1 MNLYDL
7 RQAQAKYAESI
18 EDVKKSREKLH
29 KLRRKFVKDFSLEYL
44 ADMPIEKYVIGQ
56 GKTTFCRRLERE
68 LDGLGRILGSNA
80 FKFGVY
86 YGRTKEDATKEYRNS
101 KKWGNSPETAYIDIK
116 PALITLIKDG
126 KNNNIKGI
134 IKNKISPTFKG
145 KILSTYYPE
154 RYLNVFSNEHLDYF
168 LKFFDLDT
176 PELIKSNPVLKRD
189 ALLKFKNDDEV
200 MRNWSADLFGN
211 FLYFEY
217 PKRPIKKSTHADNL
231 LKDYL
236 NPKFPINPVASE
248 VALDIL
254 PNSVQKNQRNNRT
267 NNSKPDYEKINRV
280 NKKLGDRGEKIVKDF
295 EIKKLNDLNRPDLAR
310 KVDRV
315 SLKSDSYGYDILS
328 YEEDNS
334 KRYIEVKATRS
345 KVGDANFFLTINE
358 LNTAKENP
366 NYYIYVVFDILS
378 KNPKIWIVN
387 NPFNPEN
394 TDINLSPI
402 SYRVSIKTNTKSI
415 T

>member
-1 MNLYDL
+1 MNLHDL
-7 RQAQAKYAESI
+7 RQAQANYTERI

-29 KLRRKFVKDFSLEYL
+29 KLRTKFVKDFSLEYL
-44 ADMPIEKYVIGQ
+44 ANMPIDKYVIGQ

-86 YGRTKEDATKEYRNS
+86 YGRTKEDPTYIYRNA
-101 KKWGNSPETAYIDIK
+101 KKWGDSPETAYIDIR
-116 PALITLIKDG
+116 PALIKLIKDG
-126 KNNNIKGI
+126 KENNIKGI
-134 IKNKISPTFKG
+134 VKSKISPTFKG

-176 PELIKSNPVLKRD
+176 PILIKSNPVIKRD
-189 ALLKFKNDDEV
+189 ALLKFKNNDEV

-217 PKRPIKKSTHADNL
+217 PKRPIKKFTQADNL

-236 NPKFPINPVASE
+236 SPNFPINPVASE
-248 VALDIL
+248 VVLDIL
-254 PNSVQKNQRNNRT
+254 PNLEQPKERNNPT
-267 NNSKPDYEKINRV
+267 NNSKPDYEKKNRI

-295 EIKKLNDLNRPDLAR
+295 EIKRLNNINRPDLAE

-315 SLKSDSYGYDILS
+315 SLKSDSYGYDVLS
-328 YEEDNS
+328 YDEDNS
-334 KRYIEVKATRS
+334 ERYIEVKATRS

-378 KNPKIWIVN
+378 KNPKIWIIN
-387 NPFNPEN
+387 NPFNPKN
-394 TDINLSPI
+394 ANVNLSPI
-402 SYRVSIKTNTKSI
+402 SYRVSIKTKKG
-415 T
+415 

>member
-1 MNLYDL
+1 MNLHDL
-7 RQAQAKYAESI
+7 REAQANYTERI

-29 KLRRKFVKDFSLEYL
+29 KLRKKFVEDFSLEYL
-44 ADMPIEKYVIGQ
+44 ANMPIEKYVIGQ

-80 FKFGVY
+80 FKFGLY

-101 KKWGNSPETAYIDIK
+101 KKWGNSSETAYNDIR
-116 PALITLIKDG
+116 PALIKLIKDG
-126 KNNNIKGI
+126 KENNLKGI
-134 IKNKISPTFKG
+134 IENKISPTFKG

-168 LKFFDLDT
+168 LKSFDLDT
-176 PELIKSNPVLKRD
+176 SELTKSNAVIKRD
-189 ALLKFKNDDEV
+189 VLLQFKNEDEV
-200 MRNWSADLFGN
+200 MQNWSADLFSN
-211 FLYFEY
+211 FLYDEY
-217 PKRPIKKSTHADNL
+217 PKRPIKKSNKTDNVL
-231 LKDYL
+231 EDYL

-248 VALDIL
+248 VILDIL
-254 PNSVQKNQRNNRT
+254 PNLSQPNQRNNRN
-267 NNSKPDYEKINRV
+267 NNSKPDYEKKNRL

-295 EIKKLNDLNRPDLAR
+295 EIKRLNELNRPDLA
-310 KVDRV
+310 KDVDRV

-328 YEEDNS
+328 FEEDNS

-358 LNTAKENP
+358 LNTAQENP

-378 KNPKIWIVN
+378 ENPKIWIIN
-387 NPFNPEN
+387 NLFNPEN
-394 TDINLSPI
+394 TNINLSPI
-402 SYRVSIKTNTKSI
+402 SYKVSIKTKRG
-415 T
+415 

>member
-1 MNLYDL
+1 MNLHDL
-7 RQAQAKYAESI
+7 RQAQANYTERI

-29 KLRRKFVKDFSLEYL
+29 KLRKKFVKDFSLEYL
-44 ADMPIEKYVIGQ
+44 ATMPIEKYVIGQ
-56 GKTTFCRRLERE
+56 GTTTFCRRLERE

-101 KKWGNSPETAYIDIK
+101 KKWGNSPETAYAAIR
-116 PALITLIKDG
+116 PALIQLIKDG
-126 KNNNIKGI
+126 KENNLKGI
-134 IKNKISPTFKG
+134 IKNQLSPTFKG

-154 RYLNVFSNEHLDYF
+154 RYLNVFSNDHLNYF

-176 PELIKSNPVLKRD
+176 PELIKSNPVYKRE
-189 ALLKFKNDDEV
+189 ALLKFKNEDEV
-200 MRNWSADLFGN
+200 MQNWSADLFSD
-211 FLYFEY
+211 FLYGEY
-217 PKRPIKKSTHADNL
+217 PKRPTKKTNIPNDVL
-231 LKDYL
+231 EDYL
-236 NPKFPINPVASE
+236 NPKFPINPIASE
-248 VALDIL
+248 VVLDIL
-254 PNSVQKNQRNNRT
+254 PNIVQPNQRNNRT

-295 EIKKLNDLNRPDLAR
+295 EIKRLNDLNRPDLAEQ
-310 KVDRV
+310 VDRV

-334 KRYIEVKATRS
+334 ERYIEVKATRS

-394 TDINLSPI
+394 TDIALAPI
-402 SYRVSIKTNTKSI
+402 SYRVSIKTNRG
-415 T
+415 

>member
-1 MNLYDL
+1 MNLHDL
-7 RQAQAKYAESI
+7 RQAQANYTERI

-29 KLRRKFVKDFSLEYL
+29 KLRKKFVKDFSLEYL
-44 ADMPIEKYVIGQ
+44 ATMPIEKYVIGQ
-56 GKTTFCRRLERE
+56 GTTTFCRRLERE

-101 KKWGNSPETAYIDIK
+101 KKWGNSPETAYAAIR
-116 PALITLIKDG
+116 PALIQLIKDG
-126 KNNNIKGI
+126 KENNLKGI
-134 IKNKISPTFKG
+134 IKNKLSPTFKG

-154 RYLNVFSNEHLDYF
+154 RYLNVFSNDHLNYF

-176 PELIKSNPVLKRD
+176 PELIKSNPVYKRE
-189 ALLKFKNDDEV
+189 ALLKFKNEDEV
-200 MRNWSADLFGN
+200 MQDWSADLFSD
-211 FLYFEY
+211 FLYGEY
-217 PKRPIKKSTHADNL
+217 PKRPTKKTNIPNDVL
-231 LKDYL
+231 EDYL
-236 NPKFPINPVASE
+236 NPKFPINPIASE
-248 VALDIL
+248 VVLDIL
-254 PNSVQKNQRNNRT
+254 PNIVQPNQRNNRS
-267 NNSKPDYEKINRV
+267 NNSKPDYEKKNRV

-295 EIKKLNDLNRPDLAR
+295 EEKRLKELNRPDLAK

-328 YEEDNS
+328 YEEDDS
-334 KRYIEVKATRS
+334 ERYIEVKATRS

-358 LNTAKENP
+358 LNTAKEKP

-394 TDINLSPI
+394 TDINLTPI
-402 SYRVSIKTNTKSI
+402 SYRVSIKTKHK
-415 T
+415 

>member
-1 MNLYDL
+1 MNLHDL
-7 RQAQAKYAESI
+7 RQAQANYTERI
-18 EDVKKSREKLH
+18 EDVTKSREKLY
-29 KLRRKFVKDFSLEYL
+29 KLRKKFVKDFSLEYL
-44 ADMPIEKYVIGQ
+44 ATMPIEKYVIGQ
-56 GKTTFCRRLERE
+56 GTTTFCRRLERE

-86 YGRTKEDATKEYRNS
+86 YGRTKEDPNIIYRNA
-101 KKWGNSPETAYIDIK
+101 KKWGDSPETAYIDIK
-116 PALITLIKDG
+116 PALIKLIKDG
-126 KNNNIKGI
+126 KSNNIKGI

-176 PELIKSNPVLKRD
+176 PELIKSNPVIKRD

-217 PKRPIKKSTHADNL
+217 PKRPIKKSKQVDNL
-231 LKDYL
+231 LKEYL

-248 VALDIL
+248 VVLDIL
-254 PNSVQKNQRNNRT
+254 PNSVQTNQRNNRT

-295 EIKKLNDLNRPDLAR
+295 EINRLNDLNRPDLAEQ
-310 KVDRV
+310 VDRV
-315 SLKSDSYGYDILS
+315 SLKSDNYGYDILS

-334 KRYIEVKATRS
+334 ERYIEVKATRS

-358 LNTAKENP
+358 LNTAKEKP

-378 KNPKIWIVN
+378 KKPKIWIVN

-402 SYRVSIKTNTKSI
+402 SYKVSIKTNRA
-415 T
+415 

>member
-1 MNLYDL
+1 MNLHDL
-7 RQAQAKYAESI
+7 RQAQASYTERI
-18 EDVKKSREKLH
+18 EDVKKSREKLY
-29 KLRRKFVKDFSLEYL
+29 KLRKKFVKDFSLEYL
-44 ADMPIEKYVIGQ
+44 ANMPIEKYVIGQ
-56 GKTTFCRRLERE
+56 GTTTFCRRLERE

-86 YGRTKEDATKEYRNS
+86 YGRTKEDPNIIYRNA
-101 KKWGNSPETAYIDIK
+101 KKWGDSPETAYIDIK
-116 PALITLIKDG
+116 PALIKLLKDG
-126 KNNNIKGI
+126 ESNNIKGI

-154 RYLNVFSNEHLDYF
+154 RYLNVFSNEHLNYF

-176 PELIKSNPVLKRD
+176 PELIKSNPVIKRD

-217 PKRPIKKSTHADNL
+217 PKRPIKKSTQADNL

-236 NPKFPINPVASE
+236 NPIFPINPVASE
-248 VALDIL
+248 VVLNIL
-254 PNSVQKNQRNNRT
+254 PNSIQANQKNKRT

-295 EIKKLNDLNRPDLAR
+295 EINRLNDLNRPDLAEQ
-310 KVDRV
+310 VDRV

-334 KRYIEVKATRS
+334 VRYIEVKATRS
-345 KVGDANFFLTINE
+345 KVGDANFYLTINE

-366 NYYIYVVFDILS
+366 NYYIYIVFDILS

-394 TDINLSPI
+394 TDIDLTPI
-402 SYRVSIKTNTKSI
+402 SYRVSIKTNRG
-415 T
+415 

>member
-1 MNLYDL
+1 MNLHDL
-7 RQAQAKYAESI
+7 RQAQANYTERI
-18 EDVKKSREKLH
+18 EDVKKSREKLY
-29 KLRRKFVKDFSLEYL
+29 KLRKRFVKDFSLEYL
-44 ADMPIEKYVIGQ
+44 ATMPIEKYVIGQ
-56 GKTTFCRRLERE
+56 GTTTFCRRLERE
-68 LDGLGRILGSNA
+68 LDGLGGILGSNA

-86 YGRTKEDATKEYRNS
+86 YGRTKEDPNIIYRNA
-101 KKWGNSPETAYIDIK
+101 KKWGDSPETAYIGIK
-116 PALITLIKDG
+116 PALIKLINDG

-176 PELIKSNPVLKRD
+176 PELIKSNPVIKRD

-200 MRNWSADLFGN
+200 MRNWSTDLFGN

-217 PKRPIKKSTHADNL
+217 PKRPIKKSTQADNL

-236 NPKFPINPVASE
+236 NPKFPINPIASE
-248 VALDIL
+248 VVLDIL
-254 PNSVQKNQRNNRT
+254 PNIVKPNQKNNQNN
-267 NNSKPDYEKINRV
+267 NAKPDYEKKNRV

-295 EIKKLNDLNRPDLAR
+295 EINRLNDLNRPDLAEQ
-310 KVDRV
+310 VDRV

-334 KRYIEVKATRS
+334 ERHIEVKATRS

-358 LNTAKENP
+358 LNTAKEKP

-394 TDINLSPI
+394 EDINLTPI
-402 SYRVSIKTNTKSI
+402 SYKVSIKTK
-415 T
+415 